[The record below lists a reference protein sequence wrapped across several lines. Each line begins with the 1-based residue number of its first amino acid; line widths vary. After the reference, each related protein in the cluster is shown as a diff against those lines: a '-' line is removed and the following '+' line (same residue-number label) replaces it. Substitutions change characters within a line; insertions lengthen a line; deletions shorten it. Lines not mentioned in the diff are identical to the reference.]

1 MTNLELS
8 EKAGPEE
15 VGFSSPANQ
24 VEAKKQPEA
33 CQRGREPK
41 SGSCTGRAPTGEFG
55 GANYGTSCIGEAWRP
70 SSVRISEKQ
79 LRIVPATVRR
89 AAVRTQVPIWMRV
102 RVSKARTL
110 LAKADLSAHCS
121 SLSRSRDGSGVDVK

>member
-1 MTNLELS
+1 MTSLKRS
-8 EKAGPEE
+8 GKAGPEE
-15 VGFSSPANQ
+15 VGNLSLANQ

-55 GANYGTSCIGEAWRP
+55 GANYGTSCTGEARRP
-70 SSVRISEKQ
+70 SSVQISEKL

-89 AAVRTQVPIWMRV
+89 VAVRIRNPQRVRV
-102 RVSKARTL
+102 RVSKTRKL
-110 LAKADLSAHCS
+110 LAKADPSAHCS
-121 SLSRSRDGSGVDVK
+121 HFRGP

>member
-33 CQRGREPK
+33 CQRGRQPK

-55 GANYGTSCIGEAWRP
+55 GANYGTS
-70 SSVRISEKQ
+70 RIS
-79 LRIVPATVRR
+79 PAP
-89 AAVRTQVPIWMRV
+89 AGG
-102 RVSKARTL
+102 KG
-110 LAKADLSAHCS
+110 ADLRKATSNRPGHSAPRGGPQPGS
-121 SLSRSRDGSGVDVK
+121 NLDAGPRLESADIASKSRSLGALLPSGES

>member
-1 MTNLELS
+1 MTSLRQS
-8 EKAGPEE
+8 GKAGTEE
-15 VGFSSPANQ
+15 VGFLSPINQ

-55 GANYGTSCIGEAWRP
+55 GANYGTSCTGEARRP
-70 SSVRISEKQ
+70 SSVQISEK
-79 LRIVPATVRR
+79 LRRIVPATVRR
-89 AAVRTQVPIWMRV
+89 AAVRTQIPHWVRV
-102 RVSKARTL
+102 RVSTARTL

-121 SLSRSRDGSGVDVK
+121 PLGVVMEVKLK

>member
-1 MTNLELS
+1 MMNLKQS
-8 EKAGPEE
+8 GKAGPEE
-15 VGFSSPANQ
+15 TSLSSPANQ

-55 GANYGTSCIGEAWRP
+55 GANYGTSCTGDPQRV
-70 SSVRISEKQ
+70 SLVQISEKL

-89 AAVRTQVPIWMRV
+89 VAVRIRNPQRVRV
-102 RVSKARTL
+102 RVSTTRKL
-110 LAKADLSAHCS
+110 LAKADPSAHCS
-121 SLSRSRDGSGVDVK
+121 HFRGP